1 MTSSTTTDA
10 FFGFPGITM
19 RTATQIIS
27 LISFCAVSLPCW
39 LFLAG
44 SLDLET
50 VQWLACLGTIGWF
63 VATPIW
69 MGRSAI
75 VDGEPT
81 I

>member
-1 MTSSTTTDA
+1 
-10 FFGFPGITM
+10 M
-19 RTATQIIS
+19 RTAAQIIS
-27 LISFCAVSLPCW
+27 LISFCAVSLPCLL
-39 LFLAG
+39 LFNG

-75 VDGEPT
+75 VDVEP
-81 I
+81 II